1 MASQNAKYYPK
12 TVRVRV
18 PDSWGERIEA
28 AAQQAETTPAEWHRN
43 LIREGLRQAERAERE
58 EEQSRHSATSNQDGS

>member
-18 PDSWGERIEA
+18 PDSWGKRIEA

-43 LIREGLRQAERAERE
+43 LIREGLRQAERE
-58 EEQSRHSATSNQDGS
+58 EGQSRHSATSNQDST